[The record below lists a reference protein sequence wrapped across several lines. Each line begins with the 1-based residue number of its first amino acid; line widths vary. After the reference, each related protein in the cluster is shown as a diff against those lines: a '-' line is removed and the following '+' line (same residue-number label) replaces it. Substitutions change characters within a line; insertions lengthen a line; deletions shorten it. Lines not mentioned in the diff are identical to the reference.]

1 MKLFYLIVAF
11 QMVLLH
17 AQSKLDSL
25 NHLMQEYEDK
35 ITVTTIELDSLQK
48 ELIKLQAKYAEERFL
63 LMEKSVVK
71 RINRAAF
78 AGMWIDEPLKG
89 KRKDIPQGKEI
100 SLYPYYIS
108 DFIRI
113 SYNDT
118 IGYMSSAFYDQVG
131 LPPYFQ
137 EARKNAIIREKTRL
151 NLENENDRFKRREKE
166 IIHESTY
173 LAKSIEDY
181 TYAQKKKEYR
191 KRILLDKWGEDLG
204 HKIHNGIIEI
214 GFTDMMVEE
223 ALGRPDAVNQTEY
236 SFFIRE
242 QWVYNKCK
250 YQYIYLEDGVVI
262 SIQTKG

>member
-1 MKLFYLIVAF
+1 MNLFYLIIVF
-11 QMVLLH
+11 HIVILP

-25 NHLMQEYEDK
+25 NDLILQYEDR
-35 ITVTTIELDSLQK
+35 VTSTTLELDSLQQI
-48 ELIKLQAKYAEERFL
+48 LLNLHAKYAEERFL
-63 LMEKSVVK
+63 LLEKSFVR

-89 KRKDIPQGKEI
+89 KRKEIPQGEEVL
-100 SLYPYYIS
+100 LYPYYIR
-108 DFIRI
+108 DFIRV

-131 LPPYFQ
+131 LPPYFE
-137 EARKNAIIREKTRL
+137 EARKQAIIREKTRL

-166 IIHESTY
+166 IFHESKY

-181 TYAQKKKEYR
+181 TYAQKKNEYR

-204 HKIHNGIIEI
+204 RKILDGIIEI
-214 GFTDMMVEE
+214 GYTDMMVEE
-223 ALGRPDAVNQTEY
+223 AIGHPESINRTEY
-236 SFFIRE
+236 SFFVRE
-242 QWVYNKCK
+242 QWVYNKGK
-250 YQYIYLEDGVVI
+250 YQYIYLEDGVVT